1 MKHERGKNQ
10 AQNSHS
16 SVLTFAFPSC
26 YQILRWCWCSLKR
39 KMWFLLPIHT
49 VLSDPLPGNED
60 GNSWIPH
67 GNIRTEV
74 LAIFLAFLYKR
85 TLCSLVASKELTV
98 TGSVLFNY
106 LVATGKCCCWGV
118 QFWADKFEFPFR
130 FSRIKTKLCKLKC
143 RSCRLSYLSQY
154 SQHLRL
160 YQMSSNS
167 FLSS

>member
-1 MKHERGKNQ
+1 MGFKICFRSYIQ
-10 AQNSHS
+10 IFDIHS
-16 SVLTFAFPSC
+16 SVYLKIYFSESPSATTIIAPRVLFQLFAN
-26 YQILRWCWCSLKR
+26 
-39 KMWFLLPIHT
+39 
-49 VLSDPLPGNED
+49 LPGNED

>member
-16 SVLTFAFPSC
+16 SVLTFAFPAC

-39 KMWFLLPIHT
+39 KMWFLLPIHI

-74 LAIFLAFLYKR
+74 LAIFLAFLRKR

-118 QFWADKFEFPFR
+118 QFWADKFWISFQ
-130 FSRIKTKLCKLKC
+130 ILKDQNKTLQAEVQKLQAL
-143 RSCRLSYLSQY
+143 LSEPVQPTFEVV
-154 SQHLRL
+154 
-160 YQMSSNS
+160 SNV
-167 FLSS
+167 L